1 MSESAPEVAKPL
13 SEDMDIESN
22 VAEDSGTEN
31 GGAKRPREEGGEP
44 ENGDN
49 GDASKKVRVDK
60 SVEEQ
65 RLEILEGSQVGEG
78 KKDDKSG
85 PVTLGP
91 KSFGSSVEMFEYCY
105 KLLHH
110 WAPNLDINE
119 YEHMV
124 LLELIKKGHADP
136 QKKIGQ
142 GIGAFQVR
150 NHPIFKSRCFFI
162 VRVDGSADDFSFR
175 KCVDRIL
182 PLPESMQIKHNANK
196 ALREGGSKGGR
207 GGGHGGGKGGRGG
220 GHGRGRGGG
229 HGRGRGKSRN

>member
-1 MSESAPEVAKPL
+1 MSESAQEVAKPL

-22 VAEDSGTEN
+22 AAEDSGTEN

-49 GDASKKVRVDK
+49 GDASKKARVDK

-65 RLEILEGSQVGEG
+65 RLEILEGNEVGEG
-78 KKDDKSG
+78 KKKEEKSG

-91 KSFGSSVEMFEYCY
+91 KSFGSSVEMFEYFY
-105 KLLHH
+105 KLLHY
-110 WAPNLDINE
+110 WAPNLDINK

-124 LLELIKKGHADP
+124 LLELLKKGHADP
-136 QKKIGQ
+136 EKKIGP
-142 GIGAFQVR
+142 GVGAFQVR
-150 NHPIFKSRCFFI
+150 NHPVFKSRCFFI
-162 VRVDGSADDFSFR
+162 VRVDGSSDDFSFR

-196 ALREGGSKGGR
+196 AL
-207 GGGHGGGKGGRGG
+207 GGGKGGKGGGRGGRGG
-220 GHGRGRGGG
+220 GHGRGRG
-229 HGRGRGKSRN
+229 RSRN